1 MRLTHQDGPLPFAGT
16 GCRVIGLVP
25 KGRIRNGLSPVAD
38 RLCAG
43 RRFSRQ
49 PAAGRFPVASRPVFQ
64 DRGIVPVGRGRIDE
78 HFASVI
84 VRLQHLAHVQQ
95 QRADPLQL
103 LDDLQIAADSLAV
116 LSQPLG
122 RPGQRHAVFFDQMID
137 QFQILDI
144 LRREQPVPL
153 LVLVGLQDI
162 ELLLPEA
169 DQRRIDVE
177 HLRHLAHRIIYLAT
191 FTLARRHSE

>member
-1 MRLTHQDGPLPFAGT
+1 
-16 GCRVIGLVP
+16 
-25 KGRIRNGLSPVAD
+25 
-38 RLCAG
+38 
-43 RRFSRQ
+43 
-49 PAAGRFPVASRPVFQ
+49 
-64 DRGIVPVGRGRIDE
+64 
-78 HFASVI
+78 
-84 VRLQHLAHVQQ
+84 
-95 QRADPLQL
+95 
-103 LDDLQIAADSLAV
+103 
-116 LSQPLG
+116 
-122 RPGQRHAVFFDQMID
+122 MID

-191 FTLARRHSE
+191 LTLTRRHSE

>member
-1 MRLTHQDGPLPFAGT
+1 MREPLRERLRRYGNLALDKIRRCPAGFASVVGRHGDSSANPSGTSAQCGSRHQDGPLPFAGT

-25 KGRIRNGLSPVAD
+25 KGRIRNGPSPVAD

-49 PAAGRFPVASRPVFQ
+49 PAAGRFPSLPAPYSKTGVSSQSAGTGS
-64 DRGIVPVGRGRIDE
+64 DE

-116 LSQPLG
+116 LSRRLPP
-122 RPGQRHAVFFDQMID
+122 RPASCRF
-137 QFQILDI
+137 L
-144 LRREQPVPL
+144 
-153 LVLVGLQDI
+153 
-162 ELLLPEA
+162 
-169 DQRRIDVE
+169 
-177 HLRHLAHRIIYLAT
+177 
-191 FTLARRHSE
+191 